1 MLLLTLLSLDW
12 LVAGA
17 NILGVAFIGPA
28 GLPAPEL
35 AHMLDSLVG
44 VPRRIGRV
52 WSSSVCR
59 GTAKN
64 AARDGNPDRSF
75 RGHKALQPTRV
86 TRYTIEGKQVHLTTR
101 RQSIMAL
108 SPFLHISTSRSK
120 DAHSQ
125 RLRLSATGSY
135 PDKVQQRL
143 LGHCPASGFLQA
155 LPSVF
160 ADALQK
166 LPRCVRRYLRTLVAR
181 LSLSVAGTSQ
191 PRCCYWVTTMLLKSA
206 Y

>member
-1 MLLLTLLSLDW
+1 ML
-12 LVAGA
+12 
-17 NILGVAFIGPA
+17 
-28 GLPAPEL
+28 PE
-35 AHMLDSLVG
+35 
-44 VPRRIGRV
+44 
-52 WSSSVCR
+52 
-59 GTAKN
+59 TAI
-64 AARDGNPDRSF
+64 PTRSF

-143 LGHCPASGFLQA
+143 LGHCPGSGFLQA

-166 LPRCVRRYLRTLVAR
+166 LPRCVRKYLRTLVAR

>member
-1 MLLLTLLSLDW
+1 
-12 LVAGA
+12 
-17 NILGVAFIGPA
+17 
-28 GLPAPEL
+28 
-35 AHMLDSLVG
+35 
-44 VPRRIGRV
+44 
-52 WSSSVCR
+52 
-59 GTAKN
+59 
-64 AARDGNPDRSF
+64 
-75 RGHKALQPTRV
+75 
-86 TRYTIEGKQVHLTTR
+86 
-101 RQSIMAL
+101 MAL

-143 LGHCPASGFLQA
+143 LGHCPGSGFLQA

-160 ADALQK
+160 ADALRE
-166 LPRCVRRYLRTLVAR
+166 LSLVAR